1 MTKRNRWL
9 SRMTAAAH
17 AHAGRIPTARAM
29 RAARAEDR
37 RAGLAAIA
45 G

>member
-1 MTKRNRWL
+1 MTKRNRWM

-17 AHAGRIPTARAM
+17 AHAAAIPTARAM
-29 RAARAEDR
+29 RAARAEMR
-37 RAGLAAIA
+37 RGGLLAIA